1 MHLAGTDVARTPKF
15 FDARA
20 PSLHHF
26 QSSNTG
32 CFLTSPSW
40 RLELV
45 HDLQK
50 QPRRASLHR
59 TRSARMPALAHA
71 HPPRRFGS
79 GRSEWSSSA
88 RSAEQSNDPF
98 RVKFASYLILSR
110 LSGYPLHQRC
120 RGRAGGPK
128 RRLWGRGETAEGSRG
143 AAPRL
148 ERWSVERSR
157 WMAVREPC
165 ACPWCL
171 PRHPSSTRPGGLR
184 ERWNGRKRGQGA
196 RSSPDRLCS
205 RARERCV
212 RRPLSGI

>member
-20 PSLHHF
+20 AHVPAF
-26 QSSNTG
+26 QSSNTA

-59 TRSARMPALAHA
+59 TRSGRIPTLANA
-71 HPPRRFGS
+71 HPPPPFRS

-88 RSAEQSNDPF
+88 WSAEQSNDPF
-98 RVKFASYLILSR
+98 RVKFASYLIL
-110 LSGYPLHQRC
+110 LQLNGYPLHQRC
-120 RGRAGGPK
+120 RGDAGRPE
-128 RRLWGRGETAEGSRG
+128 RRRWGRWKPAEGLGG

-148 ERWSVERSR
+148 GRWSVERSR
-157 WMAVREPC
+157 WMAMRGPC
-165 ACPWCL
+165 PCPWCP
-171 PRHPSSTRPGGLR
+171 PRHPSSTRLGGLR
-184 ERWNGRKRGQGA
+184 
-196 RSSPDRLCS
+196 
-205 RARERCV
+205 
-212 RRPLSGI
+212 

>member
-1 MHLAGTDVARTPKF
+1 MRGSSS
-15 FDARA
+15 ARA
-20 PSLHHF
+20 AHIPDF

-71 HPPRRFGS
+71 HPPRRFRS

-88 RSAEQSNDPF
+88 WSAEQLNDPF
-98 RVKFASYLILSR
+98 RVKFASYLLLSR
-110 LSGYPLHQRC
+110 FSGYPLHQQC
-120 RGRAGGPK
+120 RGRARRPK
-128 RRLWGRGETAEGSRG
+128 RRLWGRREPAEGSRR

-157 WMAVREPC
+157 WMAVRGPC
-165 ACPWCL
+165 PCPWRPPQHPASARFGK
-171 PRHPSSTRPGGLR
+171 PRK
-184 ERWNGRKRGQGA
+184 RWNGRKRGQGT

-205 RARERCV
+205 RACERCV